1 MTAGRM
7 NVLAW
12 VAEILGL
19 IIVILGVASVL
30 PERFL
35 AAGLLLMVVG
45 ILAKFRVK
53 KMGRQG

>member
-7 NVLAW
+7 NALAW

-45 ILAKFRVK
+45 ILAKLRVK

>member
-19 IIVILGVASVL
+19 IIVILGVVSVL

-45 ILAKFRVK
+45 ILAKLRVK

>member
-7 NVLAW
+7 NALAW

-19 IIVILGVASVL
+19 IIVILGVVSVL

-45 ILAKFRVK
+45 ILAKLRVK